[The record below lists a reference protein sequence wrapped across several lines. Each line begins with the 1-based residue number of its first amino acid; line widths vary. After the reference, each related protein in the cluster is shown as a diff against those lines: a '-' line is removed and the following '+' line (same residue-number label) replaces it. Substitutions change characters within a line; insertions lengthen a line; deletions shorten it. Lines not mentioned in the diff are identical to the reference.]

1 MSDVSGALSQCLSN
15 ASGTFEDIATSFG
28 SMFNSA
34 SVLLADIAQ
43 SEKIHLSLN
52 ANIDVEVR
60 LDLSL
65 EAVQLTSS
73 IKELSTS
80 LIASISDSYA
90 ISIEDLNFHVA
101 PNLQLRLQ
109 IENTATPFNVLQKP
123 SLLSELSFGGDF
135 MGLVVVGIEGVPV
148 EISLRALNLD
158 ITKTNTLEF
167 ELSLDIDLVPLK
179 DGE

>member
-1 MSDVSGALSQCLSN
+1 
-15 ASGTFEDIATSFG
+15 
-28 SMFNSA
+28 MFNSA